1 MTSSS
6 LTLKNSHSGD
16 DAISSCYFD
25 VEVHTDTQT
34 IRVIIMQ
41 INASVSLYLYV
52 YQAHK
57 MILAQRSPWFHK
69 LFSQQRTG
77 NALSVVFFGFGEN
90 IVQAVINVIYGKTVI
105 VSIKDKGRVIAL
117 FKKLGVEWS
126 EKFEEKEDL
135 ASRTT
140 EDSNKQDI
148 ISKNSPPSKK
158 LKINEKE
165 SVKTPDP
172 TLAKQPSAPPPLQ
185 KKSTEMPMIGKRNSN
200 EEDLY
205 AILDSF
211 TETSEEELERIKH
224 TLVGENRDPNRKYK
238 CTICKEEFKHFT
250 QARNHHEEH
259 EFLAFKPIR
268 EALRKAELD
277 RQRDDKHISDLE
289 KQIGKTEKKSIK
301 RALK

>member
-1 MTSSS
+1 MP
-6 LTLKNSHSGD
+6 
-16 DAISSCYFD
+16 I
-25 VEVHTDTQT
+25 
-34 IRVIIMQ
+34 
-41 INASVSLYLYV
+41 SLYLYV

-77 NALSVVFFGFGEN
+77 NTSSVVFFGFGGEN
-90 IVQAVINVIYGKTVI
+90 IVQTVIDVMYGKTVI
-105 VSIKDKGRVIAL
+105 VKLKDKGRVIAL

-126 EKFEEKEDL
+126 EKFEEKGDL
-135 ASRTT
+135 ASRTTT

-148 ISKNSPPSKK
+148 ISKNSPPTKK
-158 LKINEKE
+158 IKIVKENE
-165 SVKTPDP
+165 SFNTPDP
-172 TLAKQPSAPPPLQ
+172 TPAIQPSAPPPPPMQ
-185 KKSTEMPMIGKRNSN
+185 SKSTEMPTVGGKHSSN

-211 TETSEEELERIKH
+211 TETSEEELERIQH

-238 CTICKEEFKHFT
+238 CTKCQEEFKHFT

-259 EFLAFKPIR
+259 QFLAFKPVR

-277 RQRDDKHISDLE
+277 RQREDRHISDLE
-289 KQIGKTEKKSIK
+289 KQIGKTEKKTIK